1 VERRRRLYLAASLIV
16 ILGAGATATCQGVA
30 YWHSLDLPH
39 SPLDC
44 VHARAEP
51 ANARLARRVVLV
63 IVDGLREDRA
73 HDLPALDAL
82 RARGASRMVASSF
95 PTVSI
100 PQYWA
105 MLSGVD
111 PAASGA
117 RTNNYR
123 HVAWPLDSV
132 LGDAR
137 DAGLTVA
144 AVGEDTEPWYAPAL
158 GPMFRFAHFGEDYEA
173 ELVRA
178 LDAGA
183 DFTIVI
189 EDAVDKAGHGGDG
202 SGESY
207 RAGALAA
214 DRALAA
220 LAAHLDFTKDT
231 LVVTADHGHRDD
243 GGHGGDEPE
252 VMTVPLVA
260 AGAGILPG
268 KFAPARLVDVAPTLA
283 TLLGLPPPA
292 ASRGQPLVDMLA
304 MPPRTAQVL
313 LARTA
318 QHHVFVENVL
328 DRAMGYARAH
338 DAAMRGLRVAL
349 LLSLGTLLVLG
360 IRKAGAGW
368 RDLGIA
374 AAYLAAFVL
383 AFHLAG
389 GRVSLSSARTGGFF
403 ARVLVIAFFA
413 AGIVWFAIARRVPR
427 RFPALLLATAAL
439 AATPWFV
446 SLAVVGTTG
455 GLILPPPTWTAMGAW
470 AGIPLICFGPWALAD
485 VIVVFA
491 TTTTRS
497 GAGAGDLR

>member
-1 VERRRRLYLAASLIV
+1 MERSRRIYLAISLII

-39 SPLDC
+39 SPLER
-44 VHARAEP
+44 VHKRTAPVNR
-51 ANARLARRVVLV
+51 RLARRVVLV
-63 IVDGLREDRA
+63 ILDGLRADRA
-73 HDLPALDAL
+73 RDLPALDAL
-82 RARGASRMVASSF
+82 RARGASRLVTSSF

-117 RTNNYR
+117 RTNGYR

-132 LGDAR
+132 LNDAR
-137 DAGLTVA
+137 DAGMTVA
-144 AVGEDTEPWYAPAL
+144 AVGADTEPWYAPAL
-158 GPMFRFAHFGEDYEA
+158 GPMFRFARFGDDYEA
-173 ELVRA
+173 ELSRA

-183 DFTIVI
+183 DFTIVV
-189 EDAVDKAGHGGDG
+189 EDAVDRAGHDGDG
-202 SGESY
+202 GGESY
-207 RAGALAA
+207 RAAALAA
-214 DRALAA
+214 DRALGA
-220 LAAHLDFTKDT
+220 LAARLDFARDA

-260 AGAGILPG
+260 AGAGIVPG
-268 KFAPARLVDVAPTLA
+268 EFESARLVDVAPTLA
-283 TLLGLPPPA
+283 ALLGLPAPA
-292 ASRGQPLVDMLA
+292 ASRGQPLVDMLSLEA
-304 MPPRTAQVL
+304 HDARVL

-318 QHHVFVENVL
+318 QHQRFIERVL
-328 DRAMGYARAH
+328 SRAMTHAEAH
-338 DAAMRGLRVAL
+338 DAVLRGLRMAL
-349 LLSLGTLLVLG
+349 LISLGTLLVLG
-360 IRKAGAGW
+360 IRAAGAGW

-374 AAYLAAFVL
+374 AIYLAAFVG

-413 AGIVWFAIARRVPR
+413 AGMVWFAIARRVPR

-439 AATPWFV
+439 AAAPWFI
-446 SLAVVGTTG
+446 SLTMVGATG
-455 GLILPPPTWTAMGAW
+455 GLVLAPPTWTAMGAW
-470 AGIPLICFGPWALAD
+470 AGIPLICFGPWAAAD

-491 TTTTRS
+491 TSRGNVS
-497 GAGAGDLR
+497 GRARF

>member
-1 VERRRRLYLAASLIV
+1 MVERRKRIYLAISLIV

-39 SPLDC
+39 SPLER
-44 VHARAEP
+44 VHKRTAA
-51 ANARLARRVVLV
+51 ANQRLARRVVLV

-82 RARGASRMVASSF
+82 RARGASRMLASSF

-117 RTNNYR
+117 RTNGYR
-123 HVAWPLDSV
+123 HVAWPMDSV
-132 LGDAR
+132 MGDAR
-137 DAGLTVA
+137 DAGMSVA
-144 AVGEDTEPWYAPAL
+144 AVGADTEPWYAPAL
-158 GPMFRFAHFGEDYEA
+158 GPMFRFAQFGEGYED

-178 LDAGA
+178 LDGGA
-183 DFTIVI
+183 DFTIVV
-189 EDAVDKAGHGGDG
+189 EDAVDRAGHDGDG
-202 SGESY
+202 GGKSY
-207 RAGALAA
+207 HAAALAA

-220 LAAHLDFTKDT
+220 IASHLDFSKDA

-260 AGAGILPG
+260 AGAGIQPG
-268 KFAPARLVDVAPTLA
+268 RFANARLVDVAPTLA
-283 TLLGLPPPA
+283 ALLGLPSPA

-304 MPPRTAQVL
+304 IQPRTAQVL

-318 QHHVFVENVL
+318 QHHMFVERVL
-328 DRAMGYARAH
+328 SRAMSHAEAHEAVLRA
-338 DAAMRGLRVAL
+338 LRFAL
-349 LLSLGTLLVLG
+349 LVSLGTLLILG
-360 IRKAGAGW
+360 IRAAGAGW

-383 AFHLAG
+383 AFYIAG

-413 AGIVWFAIARRVPR
+413 AGMVWFAIARRVRR
-427 RFPALLLATAAL
+427 RFPSLLLATAAL
-439 AATPWFV
+439 AAAPWFI
-446 SLAVVGTTG
+446 SLAMVGATG
-455 GLILPPPTWTAMGAW
+455 GLVLAPPTWTAMGAW

-491 TTTTRS
+491 TSR
-497 GAGAGDLR
+497 GNAAGPARF